1 MDFSLLSFE
10 QRAQRL
16 DGESKLVKDLVKRG
30 IPKWAAGLV
39 VVALILG
46 GGYVAFNQMAAAQR
60 RELRRQVQ
68 TATVERQT
76 LPVTISANGSVLPER
91 SANVSPKSS
100 GILKQLLVQEGDRVR
115 EGQILAYM
123 DASNLQGQYTQARG
137 QLAQAQAN
145 LAKIIAGN
153 RPQDIAQAAAQVAND
168 RAALASAESTFEQN
182 QQLFKDGALAQRDL
196 ITSRASRDQAAAQV
210 RKSQQALDLQKVGS
224 RSEDVATARAQ
235 VLSAQGAVETIQA
248 DINDT
253 IIRAPFSG
261 VVTKKYADP
270 GAFVTPSTAGSSA
283 SSASASI
290 VALAS
295 TNQISANVA
304 EANIAQIKVGQSVEI
319 TVDAYPGKTFAGKV
333 IQVAAQ
339 STVTQNVTSFE
350 VKSSVSDS
358 ENLLRSGMNASVNF
372 KVGTL
377 SDVVVVPT
385 VAIVRQDGTSGVQ
398 VISGQQGNRRPEFRP
413 ITTSISTDDGKT
425 VVLSGLQEGDRVLTS
440 FPQGD
445 RPQSRTPSLF
455 PGMGGGGRGG
465 GGTGGPG
472 GAGGGAPQR

>member
-1 MDFSLLSFE
+1 M
-10 QRAQRL
+10 
-16 DGESKLVKDLVKRG
+16 KDLFKRG
-30 IPKWAAGLV
+30 IPKWAAGLLIAAV
-39 VVALILG
+39 VLG
-46 GGYVAFNQMAAAQR
+46 GGYVAYNQFTIAQR

-100 GILKQLLVQEGDRVR
+100 GILKQLLVKEGDRVQ

-123 DASNLQGQYTQARG
+123 DASNLQGQYTQAKG

-145 LAKIIAGN
+145 LDKIVAGN
-153 RPQDIAQAAAQVAND
+153 RSQDIAQAAAQLAND
-168 RAALASAESTFEQN
+168 KAALASAESTFQQN
-182 QQLFKDGALAQRDL
+182 QQLMRDGALTQRDL
-196 ITSRASRDQAAAQV
+196 ITSRATRDQAAAQV
-210 RKSQQALDLQKVGS
+210 RKSQQALDLQKAGS
-224 RSEDVATARAQ
+224 RPEDVANARAQ
-235 VLSAQGAVETIQA
+235 VITAQGQLQTIQA
-248 DINDT
+248 DLDDT
-253 IIRAPFSG
+253 VIRAPFSG

-290 VALAS
+290 LALAS

-304 EANIAQIKVGQSVEI
+304 EANIAQIKVGQAVKI
-319 TVDAYPGKTFAGKV
+319 TVDAYPGKTFDGKV

-350 VKSSVSDS
+350 VKSSVADPD
-358 ENLLRSGMNASVNF
+358 NFLRSGMNASVSFN
-372 KVGTL
+372 VGTL
-377 SDVVVVPT
+377 NNVLIVPT
-385 VAIVRQDGTSGVQ
+385 VAIVRQDGVSGVQ
-398 VISGQQGNRRPEFRP
+398 VIGGQKGSRRPEFRP
-413 ITTSISTDDGKT
+413 ITTGVSTDDGKT
-425 VVLSGLQEGDRVLTS
+425 VVLSGLQEGERVLTS

-445 RPQSRTPSLF
+445 RPTGRTPSFF

-465 GGTGGPG
+465 SGGGGG
-472 GAGGGAPQR
+472 SRSSGGGARSGAPGGPP